1 MMTSRPL
8 SIGIGA
14 RMRPDLVVCR
24 QQADSRECWVI
35 KDPVSLRYYNLSAH
49 EHAILNWLDGTSG
62 LDDIRRKFEE
72 KFPPF
77 RITARRLQAFLA
89 NLYESGLLIVEGQD
103 QGKLLLE
110 SHERQ
115 ERRERWQRWLNWLA
129 IRFRGIDPD
138 PFLSWL
144 YPKVRWCFSRWF
156 ITVSLFLAL
165 IAVMQLIAHA
175 AQFRQQLP
183 QLHEFASPANLLWL
197 AIAFAGVKVLHEL
210 GHALACKHYGG
221 ECHEMG
227 VMLLLFVPCL
237 YCNVTDSWMLQSRW
251 HRIAVSAAGILVEL
265 LLATIAV
272 LCWRLFQ
279 PGLLQTI
286 ALNTIIVCSVGT
298 LFFNGNPLLRY
309 DGYFVLADL
318 VGIPNMWQES
328 RKALKRKLAKWFLT
342 SEAVANT
349 PPADHQSLLTAYA
362 IASIAYRVFIVSA
375 ILLFMYRLLVPKGFG
390 GLMPLVLATFA
401 VGAGV
406 AWFGGLR
413 RFWSKPMAWRLFN
426 FRNVL
431 FATGAAAIVLA
442 LILAM
447 PLPCRVTAPVMLQP
461 VAAQRIYVATP
472 GALQDC
478 VSPGDSVRANE
489 ILARLED
496 IELERDVTRLTGEL
510 QLARTRVENLQTR
523 MSNEPEVAA
532 QLQVAEEMLATV
544 EEQYLQRQQ
553 DAERLILKSPAAG
566 LVMEPPAVP
575 ATEAKDDLL
584 PKWTGTPLE
593 AKNSNCYLERGTL
606 LCLVGDPTRQEA
618 VLFIDE
624 TDVEFV
630 RVGQRVRVQFPVAR
644 TAVLTGRV
652 EEIAKRNILTV
663 PNELAVEQTL
673 ANRPDSSGSRRPLR
687 TTYSVRVALDEH
699 GADLLTGARG
709 SAKISVDPQTLAQRA
724 LHILR
729 RTLTVEL

>member
-14 RMRPDLVVCR
+14 RMRPDLVMSR
-24 QQADSRECWVI
+24 QQSDLQECWVI

-49 EHAILNWLDGTSG
+49 EYAILNWLDGTST

-72 KFPPF
+72 AFPPF

-115 ERRERWQRWLNWLA
+115 ERRERWQVWLNWLA

-156 ITVSLFLAL
+156 VAGSLLLAL
-165 IAVMQLIAHA
+165 IAVMQLITHA
-175 AQFRQQLP
+175 TQFRQQLP
-183 QLHEFASPANLLWL
+183 QLHEFVSPTNLLWL
-197 AIAFAGVKVLHEL
+197 AVAFAGVKVLHEL

-265 LLATIAV
+265 LLAAIAI

-318 VGIPNMWQES
+318 VGIPNLWQES
-328 RKALKRKLAKWFLT
+328 RKALRSKLAKWFFKPEVT
-342 SEAVANT
+342 ANT
-349 PPADHQSLLTAYA
+349 PPVDRQGLLVVYA
-362 IASIAYRVFIVSA
+362 IASMTYRVFVISA
-375 ILLFMYRLLVPKGFG
+375 ILLFMYRLLVPKGLG

-406 AWFGGLR
+406 TSFGMLR
-413 RFWSKPMAWRLFN
+413 RFWSKPMAWRFFN
-426 FRNVL
+426 VRNVL
-431 FATGAAAIVLA
+431 FAGGLTAIILA
-442 LILAM
+442 LILAL
-447 PLPCRVTAPVMLQP
+447 PLPCRIAAPVMLQP
-461 VAAQRIYVATP
+461 VAAQRIYVSTP

-478 VSPGDSVRANE
+478 VSPGDSVNANE
-489 ILARLED
+489 ILASLED
-496 IELERDVTRLTGEL
+496 IELERDLTRLAGEL
-510 QLARTRVENLQTR
+510 QLAQTRVQNLQTR

-532 QLQVAEEMLATV
+532 QLQVAEELLATV
-544 EEQYLQRQQ
+544 EQQFRQRQQ
-553 DAERLILKSPAAG
+553 DAERLILKSPIAG
-566 LVMEPPAVP
+566 VVMEPPTVP
-575 ATEAKDDLL
+575 TRETTDNLL
-584 PKWTGTPLE
+584 PTWTGTPLE

-606 LCLVGDPTRQEA
+606 LCLVGNPTRQEA
-618 VLFIDE
+618 VVFIDE

-630 RVGQRVRVQFPVAR
+630 RVGHPVRVQFPVAP
-644 TAVLTGRV
+644 TVVLTGRV

-673 ANRPDSSGSRRPLR
+673 ANRPDATGSRRPLR

-699 GADLLTGARG
+699 DVDLLTGARG
-709 SAKISVDPQTLAQRA
+709 SAKISVEPQTLAQRM
-724 LHILR
+724 LHVLR

>member
-14 RMRPDLVVCR
+14 RMRPDLVMCR
-24 QQADSRECWVI
+24 QQSDSRECWVI
-35 KDPVSLRYYNLSAH
+35 KDPVSLRYYNLSTH
-49 EHAILNWLDGTSG
+49 EHAILNWLDGTSS

-72 KFPPF
+72 QFPPF
-77 RITARRLQAFLA
+77 RMTARRLQAFLA

-110 SHERQ
+110 SRERQ
-115 ERRERWQRWLNWLA
+115 ERRERWQKWLSWLA

-138 PFLSWL
+138 PFLLWL

-156 ITVSLFLAL
+156 VVGGLIVAL
-165 IAVMQLIAHA
+165 VAVMQLIVHA
-175 AQFRQQLP
+175 SQFRQQLP
-183 QLHEFASPANLLWL
+183 QLHEFLSPSNLLWL
-197 AIAFAGVKVLHEL
+197 AVAFAGVKVLHEL

-227 VMLLLFVPCL
+227 VMLLFFVPCL

-251 HRIAVSAAGILVEL
+251 HRIAVSAAGIVVEL
-265 LLATIAV
+265 MLAAIAV
-272 LCWRLFQ
+272 LCWRFFQ

-318 VGIPNMWQES
+318 VGIPNLWQES
-328 RKALKRKLAKWFLT
+328 RTALRRKLAKWFLT
-342 SEAVANT
+342 PEATVNT
-349 PPADHQSLLTAYA
+349 PPADHQGLLTVYG
-362 IASIAYRVFIVSA
+362 IASIAYRVFVVSA
-375 ILLFMYRLLVPKGFG
+375 ILLFFHRLLVPKGLG

-401 VGAGV
+401 AGAGV
-406 AWFGGLR
+406 AWFGVLR

-431 FATGAAAIVLA
+431 FAAGTAAIGLA

-447 PLPCRVTAPVMLQP
+447 PFPCRIAAPVVLQP
-461 VAAQRIYVATP
+461 VSAHRIYVSTP
-472 GALQDC
+472 GSLQDC
-478 VSPGDSVRANE
+478 VSPGDSVHANAV
-489 ILARLED
+489 LARLED
-496 IELERDVTRLTGEL
+496 IELQRDVMRLTGEL
-510 QLARTRVENLQTR
+510 QLARTRVQNLHTR
-523 MSNEPEVAA
+523 LSNEPEVAA

-544 EEQYLQRQQ
+544 EQQFRQRQR
-553 DAERLILKSPAAG
+553 DAERLILKSPVAG
-566 LVMEPPAVP
+566 LVMEPPTVP
-575 ATEAKDDLL
+575 TREAEDDRL
-584 PKWTGTPLE
+584 PTWTGTPMD
-593 AKNSNCYLERGTL
+593 AKNAKCYLDRGTL
-606 LCLVGDPTRQEA
+606 LCLVGDPARQEA

-624 TDVEFV
+624 TDVQYV
-630 RVGQRVRVQFPVAR
+630 RVDQRVRVLFPVAP
-644 TAVLTGRV
+644 TVVLAGRV

-673 ANRPDSSGSRRPLR
+673 ANRPDATGARRPLR
-687 TTYSVRVALDEH
+687 TSYSVRVALDDH
-699 GADLLTGARG
+699 DVDLLTGARG
-709 SAKISVDPQTLAQRA
+709 SAKISVEPQTLGQRL
-724 LHILR
+724 LHVLR